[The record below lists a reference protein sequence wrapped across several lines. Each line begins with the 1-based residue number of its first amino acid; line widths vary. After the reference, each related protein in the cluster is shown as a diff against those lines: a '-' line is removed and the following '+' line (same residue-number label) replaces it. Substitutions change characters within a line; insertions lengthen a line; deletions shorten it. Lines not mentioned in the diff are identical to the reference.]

1 MTARSERSP
10 AAPPPRR
17 PPPRGP
23 PREGKQEGRRGRA
36 PRGIR
41 APRPQPAARPGWHHA
56 ARALRPPAHAPLAA
70 RVGAAVPSP
79 RPPHHGPQGKCA
91 PGRAPTCGGN
101 LRSPAHI
108 PRGGGRGKG
117 GVRLRAPSPP
127 SSYYPV
133 PAGFWANTNFSRSP
147 PTPILSCS
155 ADSASRLPPELSL
168 LGFLSPSLLPEWLR
182 AGASS
187 VRKRLA
193 LCSSGLPCGLALR
206 PVRVPERWR
215 SWQAAGGSSASRV
228 LGYPRATQGPCVVV
242 VLRSDRCS

>member
-127 SSYYPV
+127 APTTQSPRASGRIQISPV
-133 PAGFWANTNFSRSP
+133 LPPPPSFLAAPTLPPAFPLNCHCWVFFPRLFSQSGSERVPPASEKGSLSAPVGCPVVSHCARSGSRSAGV
-147 PTPILSCS
+147 LGRRRG
-155 ADSASRLPPELSL
+155 AALPPE
-168 LGFLSPSLLPEWLR
+168 F
-182 AGASS
+182 
-187 VRKRLA
+187 
-193 LCSSGLPCGLALR
+193 
-206 PVRVPERWR
+206 
-215 SWQAAGGSSASRV
+215 
-228 LGYPRATQGPCVVV
+228 
-242 VLRSDRCS
+242 